1 MLYHPL
7 ELNDY
12 RLKKT
17 DLKEIELELNKT
29 ELKKKIGIEEKE
41 LQWIGAGIYRTEL
54 AAVLL
59 PGGQSS

>member
-41 LQWIGAGIYRTEL
+41 LQ
-54 AAVLL
+54 
-59 PGGQSS
+59 